1 MTGAKRRG
9 RPRLDPEVRR
19 REILENA
26 IGLFARNGYTGTD
39 VQAVARS
46 LGIAKGTVYIYF
58 SSKRELFLAA
68 VEYAIKRLAE
78 RIDEEV
84 RRASGPTEKVKA
96 LVSAHFR
103 FFDEDEPLAEVIVR
117 EGGEFRAH
125 AESTYY
131 SIFAQNAVRLEDIVR
146 GGVRLGVFR
155 RTDPRQTS
163 EILANLLSGTIYT
176 HLYGHKTGK
185 AAGAIEA
192 TTDFLLHGIAAP
204 AVKRTRGTINRRRR

>member
-1 MTGAKRRG
+1 MNKPKRRG
-9 RPRLDPEVRR
+9 RPKLDPSVRK

-26 IGLFARNGYTGTD
+26 IKLFARNGYAGTD

-46 LGIAKGTVYIYF
+46 LGIAKGTVYLYF
-58 SSKRELFLAA
+58 RSKRELFLAA
-68 VEYAIKRLAE
+68 VEYAIKRLAQ

-84 RRASGPTEKVKA
+84 RGVSGPVDKMKA

-131 SIFAQNAVRLEDIVR
+131 SIYSQNAGRLEAIVSD
-146 GGVRLGVFR
+146 GIKLGVFR
-155 RTDPRQTS
+155 RTSPKKTG

-185 AAGAIEA
+185 VADAIEA
-192 TTDFLLHGIAAP
+192 TTEFLLHGIASQKSNRAKE
-204 AVKRTRGTINRRRR
+204 ASKRRRK

>member
-1 MTGAKRRG
+1 VTKPKRRG
-9 RPRLDPEVRR
+9 RPRLDPSLRR

-26 IGLFARNGYTGTD
+26 IELFARNGYAGTD

-46 LGIAKGTVYIYF
+46 LGIAKGTVYLYF
-58 SSKRELFLAA
+58 SSKRELFQAA
-68 VEYAIKRLAE
+68 AEFAIKRLAQ

-84 RRASGPTEKVKA
+84 QEVSGPVEKVKA

-131 SIFAQNAVRLEDIVR
+131 SIYAQNAGRLEDIVR
-146 GGVRLGVFR
+146 NGVKLGVFR
-155 RTDPRQTS
+155 RTNPKETS

-176 HLYGHKTGK
+176 HLYGHRNGK
-185 AAGAIEA
+185 VADAIE
-192 TTDFLLHGIAAP
+192 TTTEFLLHGISAP
-204 AVKRTRGTINRRRR
+204 AAKRTRSASKRRQ

>member
-1 MTGAKRRG
+1 MY
-9 RPRLDPEVRR
+9 L
-19 REILENA
+19 
-26 IGLFARNGYTGTD
+26 
-39 VQAVARS
+39 
-46 LGIAKGTVYIYF
+46 YF

-84 RRASGPTEKVKA
+84 RQVSGPVEKVKA
-96 LVSAHFR
+96 LVGAHFR

-131 SIFAQNAVRLEDIVR
+131 SIYEQNAGRLEDIVR
-146 GGVRLGVFR
+146 DGVKIGVFR
-155 RTDPRQTS
+155 RTDPRETS

-185 AAGAIEA
+185 VVDVIKA
-192 TTDFLLHGIAAP
+192 TTEFLLCGIAAQASNP
-204 AVKRTRGTINRRRR
+204 AGSAHKRRHK

>member
-1 MTGAKRRG
+1 MTKPNRRG
-9 RPRLDPEVRR
+9 RPKLDPEPRR

-26 IGLFARNGYTGTD
+26 IELFASNGYTGTD

-46 LGIAKGTVYIYF
+46 LGIAKGTVYLYF

-68 VEYAIKRLAE
+68 VEYAIRRLAE

-84 RRASGPTEKVKA
+84 QQASGPMDKVKA

-131 SIFAQNAVRLEDIVR
+131 SIYAQNAERLEEIVR
-146 GGVRLGVFR
+146 SGVTLGVFR
-155 RTDPRQTS
+155 KTNPRETS

-176 HLYGHKTGK
+176 HLYGHKTGRV
-185 AAGAIEA
+185 ADAIEA
-192 TTDFLLHGIAAP
+192 TTEFLLNGIASP
-204 AVKRTRGTINRRRR
+204 AANRARSTKKRRRR

>member
-1 MTGAKRRG
+1 MIEIKRRG
-9 RPRLDPEVRR
+9 RPRLDPTLRR
-19 REILENA
+19 REILEKA
-26 IGLFARNGYTGTD
+26 IELFARNGYTGTD
-39 VQAVARS
+39 IQAVARS
-46 LGIAKGTVYIYF
+46 LGIAKGTVYLYF

-78 RIDEEV
+78 RIDQEV
-84 RRASGPTEKVKA
+84 RQVTGPVEKVKA

-131 SIFAQNAVRLEDIVR
+131 SIYAQNAGRLEGIV
-146 GGVRLGVFR
+146 GDGVRSGVFR
-155 RTDPRQTS
+155 RINPRETS
-163 EILANLLSGTIYT
+163 EILANLLTGTIYT

-185 AAGAIEA
+185 VADTMEA
-192 TTDFLLHGIAAP
+192 TTEFLLHGIAYQEGNP
-204 AVKRTRGTINRRRR
+204 ARTSNKRRRK